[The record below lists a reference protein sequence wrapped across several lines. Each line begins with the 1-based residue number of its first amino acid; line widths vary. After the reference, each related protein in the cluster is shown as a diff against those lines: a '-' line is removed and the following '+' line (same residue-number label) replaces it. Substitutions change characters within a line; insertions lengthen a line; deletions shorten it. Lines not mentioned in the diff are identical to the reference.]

1 MNYLDTVPE
10 DIKTYIFKK
19 YFDGYVIKEIEK
31 IKPEKRWINP
41 SERLCDLCDDVGFYV
56 LYIKKREEYIKNI
69 MKNFSFNVN
78 YVLGPNKNKFNIDDL
93 IKNNIITKK
102 YSKRTNTGKVACH
115 LGHMSILKRFL
126 KSSKEYAIIF
136 EDDINI
142 DNYLE
147 TENNIR
153 KILNNLPE
161 DFDIIYLD
169 YCWSNCKKQNDYD
182 EYFKNSN
189 HTLCRHFYLVSRDG
203 ASKILKETMPMYDN
217 GDLMYLD
224 LVDNNKLVSYDVK
237 PEIFKVKQNREQLGS
252 ELSNDDTH
260 PKCKTFNDEINS
272 VIFGFFG
279 SVFKGSS

>member
-1 MNYLDTVPE
+1 MITVIIFLTKKHSNDSDDSDEYFAKQNGVMP
-10 DIKTYIFKK
+10 DVAYIINGNP
-19 YFDGYVIKEIEK
+19 DGSKNMKRWPNAYKLCNLLGDRLGFECKHLPAKFVTDDDYIKECGDHTD
-31 IKPEKRWINP
+31 NN
-41 SERLCDLCDDVGFYV
+41 
-56 LYIKKREEYIKNI
+56 KKDKYTRGCTYAHKNAFEQI
-69 MKNFSFNVN
+69 V
-78 YVLGPNKNKFNIDDL
+78 
-93 IKNNIITKK
+93 KNN
-102 YSKRTNTGKVACH
+102 
-115 LGHMSILKRFL
+115 
-126 KSSKEYAIIF
+126 KSAIIF

-252 ELSNDDTH
+252 ELNNNDTH

-272 VIFGFFG
+272 SIFGFFG